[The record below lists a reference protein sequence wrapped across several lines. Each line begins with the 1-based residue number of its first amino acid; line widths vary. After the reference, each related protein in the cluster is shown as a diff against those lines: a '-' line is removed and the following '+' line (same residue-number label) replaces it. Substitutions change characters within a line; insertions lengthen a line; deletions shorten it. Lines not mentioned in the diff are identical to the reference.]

1 MADLSELTDFLEDDG
16 FETPVL
22 PSRNFREGKKYY
34 IPSPDAETGLFLSAL
49 IDLSFKQ
56 QSGIAISEEDAKKL
70 NISNREERD
79 FSRRVLSD
87 EVVDEMLEDGVKWT
101 HLQRIT
107 QYAFIYFAI
116 GKEAADLAVENGLF
130 KGKVLT
136 PTLPKP

>member
-1 MADLSELTDFLEDDG
+1 MADLSELMDFLEDDG
-16 FETPVL
+16 FDTPKL
-22 PSRNFREGKKYY
+22 PSRKFREGKSYH

-56 QSGIAISEEDAKKL
+56 QSGIPISEEDTKRL
-70 NISNREERD
+70 TISNRDERD

-87 EVVDEMLEDGVKWT
+87 EVMDEMLADGVRWE
-101 HLQRIT
+101 HLKRIT

-116 GKEAADLAVENGLF
+116 GQEAADLAVQNGLF

-136 PTLPKP
+136 PTLPKA